1 MTTET
6 SVPLDTTPRPRR
18 GLPIAGLVVVVVAAA
33 VLMLFVTR
41 SDTPGDASP
50 EAGFARDMA
59 IHHSQAVEMS
69 FIVRD
74 KTSDGP
80 LRTLSYDI
88 ITTQTAQRG
97 MFMGWLQQWGLTQAS
112 SLPPM
117 AWMSGHGHGGGAVSG
132 ATPGGM
138 PGRMPGMAS
147 DEEMNRLRSAQG
159 KDAEVLFLQL
169 MIRHHEGGVEMAD
182 GLLKLS
188 DRPEVR
194 SLAQHIVDG
203 QTAEIRLM
211 TGLLAERGAQPMPS
225 ILKSPTG

>member
-6 SVPLDTTPRPRR
+6 SVMLDTTPQPNRR
-18 GLPIAGLVVVVVAAA
+18 SPLVGLVALIVAAV
-33 VLMLFVTR
+33 VLVLLATR
-41 SDTPGDASP
+41 SETPGDTSP

-59 IHHSQAVEMS
+59 VHHSQAVEMA

-74 KTSDGP
+74 KTSVGP

-97 MFMGWLQQWGLTQAS
+97 IFMGWLQQWDLDQS
-112 SLPPM
+112 SSQPPM
-117 AWMSGHGHGGGAVSG
+117 AWMSGHGHGG
-132 ATPGGM
+132 ATPGPV
-138 PGRMPGMAS
+138 PGAMPGMAS
-147 DEEMNRLRSAQG
+147 EEELNQLRAAQG
-159 KDAEVLFLQL
+159 KDAEILFLQL
-169 MIRHHEGGVEMAD
+169 MIRHHEGGVEMAQ
-182 GLLKLS
+182 GLLKVS

-211 TGLLAERGAQPMPS
+211 KGLLAERGAQPLPT
-225 ILKSPTG
+225 ILQSPAG